1 MLRQEIHCWRGLWH
15 FCDAGFFLLWMN
27 VCFCCVRFCFSILSQ
42 QVGWEEL
49 SKMTWAYFM
58 SGVTQNLNSLNQF
71 IRHLF
76 QNNWKKNMTEEGIW
90 KTSTEMEMVVVAV
103 AVA

>member
-1 MLRQEIHCWRGLWH
+1 
-15 FCDAGFFLLWMN
+15 MN

-103 AVA
+103 TVA